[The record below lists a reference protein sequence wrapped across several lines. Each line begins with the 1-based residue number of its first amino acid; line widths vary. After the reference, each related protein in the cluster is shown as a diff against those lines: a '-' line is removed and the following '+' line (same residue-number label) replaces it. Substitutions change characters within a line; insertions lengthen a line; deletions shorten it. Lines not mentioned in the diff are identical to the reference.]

1 MRRFP
6 RQALTMAFCLL
17 AGFSLFFLAGGWFAL
32 NQTQQIRDELVEQ
45 STISGQLSSLAA
57 RQDLG
62 ETLTATVAKAQ
73 ERLAPAARATGAEA
87 ASESLPQQLET
98 TLSALLDLGLRADE
112 AEDRTLAWLTAQ
124 DLWWAAQTDGVEL
137 ARPQLLSQAEA
148 ALASTSC
155 ASPAQA
161 SPLEPLAQL
170 QASLDQ
176 LIYLSQVYT
185 ARAQQDYGQVAEQAQ
200 VSLSQAGELR
210 ELISPLLA
218 CQGQQLAD
226 QPAYQ
231 LAEPEQAAAQLEE
244 LQLGLSQQV
253 QGLLRDPNLPLEN
266 HELENL
272 ALVLLFALPPVA

>member
-32 NQTQQIRDELVEQ
+32 NQTQQIRDELIEQ
-45 STISGQLSSLAA
+45 TTISGQLAALAA
-57 RQDLG
+57 REDLG
-62 ETLTATVAKAQ
+62 AALATAVTDSQ
-73 ERLAPAARATGAEA
+73 GRLAPAARAAEAEAGAEGLA
-87 ASESLPQQLET
+87 QQLET
-98 TLSALLDLGLRADE
+98 TISALLDLGLRADE
-112 AEDRTLAWLTAQ
+112 VEDRTLAWLTAQ
-124 DLWWAAQTDGVEL
+124 DLWWAAQADGLEL
-137 ARPQLLSQAEA
+137 ARPQLLTEAQA
-148 ALASTSC
+148 ALTASSC
-155 ASPAQA
+155 VSAIQA
-161 SPLEPLAQL
+161 SPLESLAQL

-176 LIYLSQVYT
+176 LIYLSQVYS
-185 ARAQQDYGQVAEQAQ
+185 ARAQQDYGQVAEEARAALAQA
-200 VSLSQAGELR
+200 SKLR
-210 ELISPLLA
+210 ELTSPLLA
-218 CQGQQLAD
+218 CQGQQVAN

-231 LAEPEQAAAQLEE
+231 LAEAEQAAAQLEE

>member
-32 NQTQQIRDELVEQ
+32 NQTQQIRDELIEQ
-45 STISGQLSSLAA
+45 TTISGQLAALAA
-57 RQDLG
+57 REDLG
-62 ETLTATVAKAQ
+62 AALATAVTDSQ
-73 ERLAPAARATGAEA
+73 GRLAPAARATGAEA
-87 ASESLPQQLET
+87 ASESLPQQLEVAI
-98 TLSALLDLGLRADE
+98 SSLLDLGLRADE
-112 AEDRTLAWLTAQ
+112 VEDRTLAWLTAQ
-124 DLWWAAQTDGVEL
+124 DLWWAAQADGLEL
-137 ARPQLLSQAEA
+137 ARPQLLTEAQA
-148 ALASTSC
+148 ALAASSC
-155 ASPAQA
+155 VSVTQA
-161 SPLEPLAQL
+161 SPLESLAQL

-200 VSLSQAGELR
+200 AALSQASDLR

-272 ALVLLFALPPVA
+272 TLVLLFAFPPVA